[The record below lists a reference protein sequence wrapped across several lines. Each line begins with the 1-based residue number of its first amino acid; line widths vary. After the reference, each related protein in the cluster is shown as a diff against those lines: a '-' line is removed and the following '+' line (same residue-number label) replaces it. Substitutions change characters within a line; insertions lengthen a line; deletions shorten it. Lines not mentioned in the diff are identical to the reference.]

1 MLLREQTKSMFNN
14 VTQLIQK
21 YEQKAHITATFK
33 QSLMTEDNDNLPVG
47 MITKQSRSR
56 RAALIAWS

>member
-1 MLLREQTKSMFNN
+1 MLLREQTKFMFKD

-21 YEQKAHITATFK
+21 YEQKPHITATSK